1 VARFRQSLGLSLG
14 LGSEHHWFR
23 PDLDASALSKVSI
36 DVGYCEVQSGPVG
49 NLSLWERLTR
59 GFDSGS
65 DFVLFGLVVG
75 VAMLFCGYLVF
86 DGFYHRHK
94 WRRLQRQCRE
104 AGEALR
110 EDCVEQAVVVPED
123 GFEPPTKGL

>member
-1 VARFRQSLGLSLG
+1 MMSRKKGSFSRLHNPKARI
-14 LGSEHHWFR
+14 
-23 PDLDASALSKVSI
+23 DAA
-36 DVGYCEVQSGPVG
+36 CFQVQGTGMG

-65 DFVLFGLVVG
+65 DYVWFGLVVG
-75 VAMLFCGYLVF
+75 VALLFCGYLVV

-94 WRRLQRQCRE
+94 WRRLRRQCRE
-104 AGEALR
+104 AGDLAR
-110 EDCVEQAVVVPED
+110 ETSAGQEVVPED